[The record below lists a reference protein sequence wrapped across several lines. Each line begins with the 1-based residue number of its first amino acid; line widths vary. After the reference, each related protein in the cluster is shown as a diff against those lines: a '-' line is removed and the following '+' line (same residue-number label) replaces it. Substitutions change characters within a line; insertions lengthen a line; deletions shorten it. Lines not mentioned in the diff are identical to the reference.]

1 LEPHMLLEFRV
12 KNYRSIRDEQAL
24 SLIPVIG
31 DTALLET
38 NTHTTGSPLV
48 VRVLSGCALYGANA
62 SGKSTLLNAMA
73 FLQALVRDSATRI
86 QSGQTLNVK
95 GFAFDAS
102 TRNAPCSFELTVLV
116 EGVRYQYGVALTHE
130 RIHEEWLLVYKSSK
144 PQEWFNRSWNQAT
157 GEYDYGSFS
166 ASFLGPKELWKRST
180 RDNALFLSTAVQL
193 NCEQLKPVWNWIVSS
208 WLILPTQAGLSLD
221 LSVQAIADVGSKQ
234 AMIEFLNAADIGIAD
249 IVIERQKVRQG
260 AFQFDLATGNAITSE
275 PVDTEILIPKFT
287 HNGISGSAVFDLAEE
302 SQGTQRLFAFAGI
315 LQMILARGITLVV
328 DEIENSLH
336 PLLIRKIVEL
346 FFSPE
351 TNPNGAQIVFST
363 HNTILLDNEVL
374 RRDQIWFADKG
385 NDQATVL
392 ASLSDFSPRKT
403 EAFAK
408 GYLQGRY
415 GAIPLLRPLP
425 RQARTGDAR
434 K

>member
-1 LEPHMLLEFRV
+1 MLLEFRV
-12 KNYRSIRDEQAL
+12 QNYRSIRDEQTL
-24 SLIPVIG
+24 SLVPVAS

-38 NTHTTGSPLV
+38 NTQATGSPLV
-48 VRVLSGCALYGANA
+48 GRVLRGCALYGPNA
-62 SGKSTLLNAMA
+62 SGKSTLLNAMS

-86 QSGQTLNVK
+86 QSGQSLNVK
-95 GFAFDAS
+95 GFAFDAA
-102 TRNAPCSFELTVLV
+102 TRNAPCALELTVLV
-116 EGVRYQYGVALTHE
+116 EGVRYQYGLALTQE

-144 PQEWFNRSWNQAT
+144 PQEWFHRTWNQAS
-157 GEYDYGSFS
+157 GSYDYGSFS
-166 ASFLGPKELWKRST
+166 ASFTGPKDVWKRST

-193 NCEQLKPVWNWIVSS
+193 NCDQLKPLWNWIVSS
-208 WLILPTQAGLSLD
+208 WLMLPAQAGLNLD
-221 LSVQAIADVGSKQ
+221 LSVQAIASDSAKKSI
-234 AMIEFLNAADIGIAD
+234 IEFLNSADIGIAD
-249 IVIERQKVRQG
+249 IAIERQNGKQG
-260 AFQFDLATGNAITSE
+260 GFQFDLATGKAIVSE

-287 HNGISGSAVFDLAEE
+287 HTGISGNAVFDLAEE

-336 PLLIRKIVEL
+336 PLLVRKIVEL
-346 FFSPE
+346 FFSSE
-351 TNPNGAQIVFST
+351 ANPMGAQLVFST
-363 HNTILLDNEVL
+363 HNTILLDNEIL
-374 RRDQIWFADKG
+374 RRDQIWFTDKG
-385 NDQATVL
+385 KDQATVL

-415 GAIPLLRPLP
+415 GAIPLVRSLS
-425 RQARTGDAR
+425 RQSGTGDAR